1 MIEKAEPSLIGRRFC
16 VEEKK
21 GTILY
26 QGPVGATKGEW
37 LGVEWDDPSRG
48 KHDGAHEGVRYFIP
62 RNYSPTSSS
71 FLRINKVNL
80 GINLLEGVR
89 LRYGKVEGETAGVG
103 QECMDDL
110 QKEIGA
116 RFVQVKKLHVFLSCS
131 HFLLLKNIYYWW
143 KRGGGGQYENV
154 LVLVG

>member
-21 GTILY
+21 GTIVY

-116 RFVQVKKLHVFLSCS
+116 RFVQVKKITRIFIIFIFFV
-131 HFLLLKNIYYWW
+131 I
-143 KRGGGGQYENV
+143 
-154 LVLVG
+154 